1 MYAPPHTII
10 GWLKLY
16 TTAIFRHSSDTS
28 HIAQLHQENIRL
40 RTQVASLEANV
51 ATAKDTIE
59 VLLNQFGEA
68 DDAIKTLR
76 IILPSLPTSA
86 EADFG
91 EFIDA
96 ISVEVRQLQQ
106 VGNKP

>member
-16 TTAIFRHSSDTS
+16 TTAIFRHPSDTS
-28 HIAQLHQENIRL
+28 HIAQLHQEIIRL
-40 RTQVASLEANV
+40 RAQVAHLETQTAI
-51 ATAKDTIE
+51 AKDTID

-68 DDAIKTLR
+68 DDALRTLKL
-76 IILPSLPTSA
+76 ILPNLPTSG

-91 EFIDA
+91 EILDA
-96 ISVEVRQLQQ
+96 ISVEVRLIQQ